1 MLKFMPFMFGI
12 ALLATGAAQAS
23 GSLPIAEEKTKFK
36 SHADC
41 VASLRNDLQ
50 QDRDETTN
58 GRIGFRDG
66 MTREI
71 ALVTDG
77 LVRHSRHR
85 TSYRSVLRYI
95 LAAPMDRPSVTSRV
109 GNANEDVQTPKTRVS
124 NSFKELIRVCNRR
137 IKMVTGTQGYTLD
150 TFE

>member
-1 MLKFMPFMFGI
+1 MPFMFGI
-12 ALLATGAAQAS
+12 ALLANGSAVHAS
-23 GSLPIAEEKTKFK
+23 GSLPIAEEKMKFK

-95 LAAPMDRPSVTSRV
+95 LAAPMDQPSVAPVVET
-109 GNANEDVQTPKTRVS
+109 ANGDVQAPKTRVS
-124 NSFKELIRVCNRR
+124 HSYKELIRVCNRR
-137 IKMVTGTQGYTLD
+137 TKTVTGTQGYTLD

>member
-1 MLKFMPFMFGI
+1 MLGV
-12 ALLATGAAQAS
+12 ALLANGSAVHAS
-23 GSLPIAEEKTKFK
+23 GSLPIAEEKMKFK

-95 LAAPMDRPSVTSRV
+95 FAAPMDRPSVAPVVET
-109 GNANEDVQTPKTRVS
+109 ANEDVQAPKTRVS
-124 NSFKELIRVCNRR
+124 HSYKELIRVCNRR
-137 IKMVTGTQGYTLD
+137 TKTVTGTQGYTLD